1 MTTIPLFDGCDL
13 TNPVD
18 RLVAYHLSQ
27 SVIDWEC
34 GNYPTIGV
42 ALSARLEA
50 ALEQAAHDSLSL
62 DRLSSVWFIATQW
75 LRHDY
80 GIDFAPK
87 QSR

>member
-1 MTTIPLFDGCDL
+1 MKTLPLFDGCDPE
-13 TNPVD
+13 NPID
-18 RLVAYHLSQ
+18 QLVAYHLGQ

-42 ALSARLEA
+42 ALSERMAA

-62 DRLSSVWFIATQW
+62 DRLSSVWFLATQW
-75 LRHDY
+75 LRHDS
-80 GIDFAPK
+80 GIDFTPK